1 MNDLNGYVPVHAVIA
16 SDASKTF
23 KGKFVKLVGLIDN
36 STLATVSSNQI
47 QQNGS
52 AVGTATAVAL
62 NKGCVIEG
70 IVINEFKVGA
80 ASAVL
85 AYSITS
91 NITVS

>member
-1 MNDLNGYVPVHAVIA
+1 MNDLNGYVPVHAVVA

-23 KGKFVKLVGLIDN
+23 KGKFVKLVGLID

-47 QQNGS
+47 QQNGGSIGS
-52 AVGTATAVAL
+52 ATSVAL

-70 IVINEFKVGA
+70 IVIDEFKVGA
-80 ASAVL
+80 SSAVL